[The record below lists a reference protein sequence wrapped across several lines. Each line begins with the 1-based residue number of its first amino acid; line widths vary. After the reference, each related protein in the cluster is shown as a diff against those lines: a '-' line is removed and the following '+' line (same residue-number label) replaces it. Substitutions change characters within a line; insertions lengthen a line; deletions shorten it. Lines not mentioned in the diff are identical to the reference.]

1 MRRILVQS
9 LLCDMA
15 LGHKWIIRLPP
26 NHTAAPNTHTQAHT
40 CIKAFSQTVGV
51 ELQWQVPI
59 VTALTRTLV
68 MCTGNSKRKVPLRA
82 KFLHWAETHKQIG
95 WLKNMKDKILW
106 ADASLTGW
114 ILFILLNRNDVNSD
128 HSLWQPSHFLTASK
142 PLVLPFPFSLLP
154 LGQLISFIQ
163 LSSLAQILLFFP
175 FSPLRSK
182 VKRLCSWPGS
192 FFFWFIYFTY
202 YFFLSPKH
210 KQENHLCDV
219 IKTFTVAFHCKLLN
233 SFPGCKQGHILQNP
247 WMSTEKKLEQS
258 LGKPALRNVD
268 TFHSWWL
275 VLLNAPF
282 SPFTCFAFFF
292 IF

>member
-1 MRRILVQS
+1 
-9 LLCDMA
+9 
-15 LGHKWIIRLPP
+15 
-26 NHTAAPNTHTQAHT
+26 
-40 CIKAFSQTVGV
+40 
-51 ELQWQVPI
+51 
-59 VTALTRTLV
+59 
-68 MCTGNSKRKVPLRA
+68 MCTGNSKRKVPIRA

-202 YFFLSPKH
+202 YFFSPPNTNRKIICVTSSKRSLLH
-210 KQENHLCDV
+210 FTASFWIHFLGASKDTSSKIPECQQRKSLNNH
-219 IKTFTVAFHCKLLN
+219 
-233 SFPGCKQGHILQNP
+233 
-247 WMSTEKKLEQS
+247 
-258 LGKPALRNVD
+258 
-268 TFHSWWL
+268 
-275 VLLNAPF
+275 
-282 SPFTCFAFFF
+282 
-292 IF
+292 